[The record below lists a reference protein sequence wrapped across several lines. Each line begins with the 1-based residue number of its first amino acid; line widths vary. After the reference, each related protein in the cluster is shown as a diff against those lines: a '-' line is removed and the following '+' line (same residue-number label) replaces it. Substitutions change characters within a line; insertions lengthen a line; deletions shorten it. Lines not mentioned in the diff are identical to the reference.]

1 MGKTKIFIS
10 STSSEGMPMYVN
22 MESSNTNMESSNAN
36 VESFG
41 SNVESHKVGDKKKQY
56 RVHISKENIDNP
68 TLF

>member
-22 MESSNTNMESSNAN
+22 MECLNAN

-56 RVHISKENIDNP
+56 RAHISKENIDNP